1 MRQNQFQED
10 IKLNDSFDSTKSP
23 CVAQD
28 LGNPSVLARLQARI
42 FAAQFDR
49 QIEAGV
55 IPAPGSPL
63 AAHAKRLTSVRE
75 RESLARAFRRVA
87 DSNDRRPTIVDLR
100 VPVLSDRVHECRDV
114 IDDITLR
121 LHSPRPVQAKG
132 MARLRLLLSDGT
144 GPLYFEGQGSLAGQ
158 VRGALAAL

>member
-10 IKLNDSFDSTKSP
+10 KKLIDHFDNTASP
-23 CVAQD
+23 NTVQD
-28 LGNPSVLARLQARI
+28 LGNPSLAARLQARL
-42 FAAQFDR
+42 FASKFDR

-55 IPAPGSPL
+55 IPIPGSPL
-63 AAHAKRLTSVRE
+63 AAHTIRLTSARE
-75 RESLARAFRRVA
+75 RETLARAFRRIA
-87 DSNDRRPTIVDLR
+87 QSGDRHPTVVDLR
-100 VPVLSDRVHECRDV
+100 VPVLSSRVQDCRDV

-121 LHSPRPVQAKG
+121 LHSPRPVQVMG
-132 MARLRLLLSDGT
+132 MARLRMLLSDGT